1 MDSLDD
7 EKMVYFKRKVFKRIL
22 VEKNAEDL
30 IVLIWATGELKDD
43 RFLKL
48 LHQLT
53 NHRHSDIRRI
63 TYSAIRKIESP
74 SSREVLQKVST
85 TKMHRLGSTVQK
97 LFQNWEMKTV

>member
-43 RFLKL
+43 KF
-48 LHQLT
+48 
-53 NHRHSDIRRI
+53 
-63 TYSAIRKIESP
+63 
-74 SSREVLQKVST
+74 
-85 TKMHRLGSTVQK
+85 
-97 LFQNWEMKTV
+97 